1 MEEIKIENTIEST
14 IKTVD
19 VLKEVTPESV
29 AETKIPLVRG
39 YRGRFVNGNRESV
52 GNKGGRP
59 RKLTFAEL
67 VENPE
72 KLQRIIERSE
82 NGDTDALI
90 ILINLMEGKIK

>member
-1 MEEIKIENTIEST
+1 MEFSNEPI
-14 IKTVD
+14 D
-19 VLKEVTPESV
+19 VLKEISLEPIQ
-29 AETKIPLVRG
+29 ETRVPLVRG
-39 YRGRFVNGNRESV
+39 YRGRFIIGNQESV

-59 RKLTFAEL
+59 RKLTRAEL
-67 VENPE
+67 IENPE